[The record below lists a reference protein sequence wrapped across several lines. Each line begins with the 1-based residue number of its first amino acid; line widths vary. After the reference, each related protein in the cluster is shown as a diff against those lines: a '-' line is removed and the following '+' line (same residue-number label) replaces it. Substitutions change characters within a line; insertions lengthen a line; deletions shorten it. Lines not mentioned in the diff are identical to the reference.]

1 MLALARVQQPS
12 PASALTGLCESTRCA
27 FPLSILSL
35 VHSQRHVGEPQGAV
49 TSPGSMRVEEGEEKK
64 NWTNTK
70 AINKSPLLEPCAT

>member
-35 VHSQRHVGEPQGAV
+35 VHSQTRVGEPQGAV

-64 NWTNTK
+64 TK
-70 AINKSPLLEPCAT
+70 L